1 MCGLKNHSTADCRS
15 KLFCELCGFANHV
28 TLDCKREPLWNNG
41 PEFCAIQVPKQSFF
55 YIEENLDNKNAK
67 ERTTALINVV
77 RGELSVK
84 MIENEFKRLVS
95 STHWKWVAKR
105 LADNKYTM
113 KFPTTKMILDYNNF
127 TLGIKGVDAQ
137 FTIEPWTSYMGA
149 KGQL

>member
-1 MCGLKNHSTADCRS
+1 M
-15 KLFCELCGFANHV
+15 
-28 TLDCKREPLWNNG
+28 
-41 PEFCAIQVPKQSFF
+41 
-55 YIEENLDNKNAK
+55 DNKNAK

-113 KFPTTKMILDYNNF
+113 KFPTTKMISDYNNF